1 VSDYLDRYGRRQS
14 ICHRLPP
21 RAKLLLALTVIAV
34 AVSLPA
40 EYWPV
45 QGAIGCLVFM
55 GHSLAG
61 IPMSYLL
68 RRLALFMPM
77 ACMMSISLPAA
88 HAFRGGWELMFTVL
102 FRSTLSFLV
111 GLWLIN
117 VMPFDQ
123 LLVTLRKLRVPAI
136 LVATLAFMY
145 RYVYVLW
152 DELDRMRTARRVRT
166 FGRGSL
172 FMRWKTSAQLIG
184 MLLVRSM
191 ARAER
196 VHGAMCAR
204 GWDGQ
209 VRTLESD

>member
-1 VSDYLDRYGRRQS
+1 
-14 ICHRLPP
+14 
-21 RAKLLLALTVIAV
+21 
-34 AVSLPA
+34 
-40 EYWPV
+40 
-45 QGAIGCLVFM
+45 
-55 GHSLAG
+55 
-61 IPMSYLL
+61 
-68 RRLALFMPM
+68 
-77 ACMMSISLPAA
+77 
-88 HAFRGGWELMFTVL
+88 
-102 FRSTLSFLV
+102 V

-152 DELDRMRTARRVRT
+152 DELDRMRTARRARS
-166 FGRGSL
+166 FGSGSL
-172 FMRWKTSAQLIG
+172 LMRWKTSAQLIG

-204 GWDGQ
+204 GWNGQ